1 MPMLTSRPK
10 TPRNAAWLA
19 VSALWACQSALDLDD
34 FTFGA
39 GGAEPGGSAGNGAL
53 PSGAAGDGGADSLDA
68 PGAASGAS
76 AGALGAVPGGGQ
88 ADGVGADT
96 GGPAAS
102 FDHYRFSRGSPAFA
116 VPAADGLLAN
126 DRGENLA
133 VLAGTWATER
143 GGSVAIAADGS
154 FTYSPPA
161 AAFWGDDRFE
171 YRLAANPGASGARVR
186 ISVQPGALTLADI
199 ELGAGNGF
207 VIEGAAPQDF
217 AGASV
222 AGAGD
227 VDDDGFADLAL
238 GAYGVDG
245 AAGASAGAAYL
256 VFGKPTPSP
265 VSLAALDAADGFVAS
280 GAAANDF
287 TGNALSRAGDVN
299 GDGLPDVIVGAY
311 RSAAAAGDNA
321 GSAYVLFG
329 KRDAQPVSLGALG
342 AAGFGISGIG
352 AGEFAASSVAGA
364 GDVNG
369 DGLDD
374 VIVGVPGRSIAGT
387 DGVGA
392 AYVVFGKRDSVTVSL
407 AAVEAGGGGFAITGN
422 DAGDAAGTSVAGAG
436 DVNGD
441 GLADLALGASAA
453 SVSDSAVYVVF
464 GKADGAAVS
473 LAAIADGSGGF
484 VVASPPAGLDVGRA
498 VAGAG
503 DVNGDGL
510 DDLVVRG
517 LAAYVVLGK
526 ADGAAIRFAELEA
539 GQRGF
544 AIGDE
549 TTADS
554 VAGAGDV
561 NGDGLDDVVLGLPDA
576 IPGVVGRAFGKTC
589 VVFGARA
596 MAPVLLSELEPSA
609 GFCIFGAESEDFSG
623 QSVAAA
629 GDVNR
634 DGLGDIVTGA
644 YQASPQGRGLA
655 GSAYVLFGWDASDAL
670 GARHVALVGGSAD
683 DVFEP
688 SAGEVVSVQGG
699 GGVDTLRLPASQA
712 TLDLASRV
720 PRLSSIEIIDLSN
733 AAPSTLRLDDGS
745 VRRLPRARPGLPAG
759 LVKTLIVLGDSGDE
773 VRLDPSDYERVGNN
787 AGRELYRKRGTSYG
801 LELAAGV
808 ALVSP

>member
-1 MPMLTSRPK
+1 MAMTSRPK
-10 TPRNAAWLA
+10 TLPNVVWLA
-19 VSALWACQSALDLDD
+19 VSTSWACQSALDLDD
-34 FTFGA
+34 FTFGR
-39 GGAEPGGSAGNGAL
+39 GGAEPVGSEGNGAL
-53 PSGAAGDGGADSLDA
+53 PGGAAGNGGAASVDE

-76 AGALGAVPGGGQ
+76 AGALGALPGGGGT
-88 ADGVGADT
+88 DGAGT
-96 GGPAAS
+96 GMGGLAAA

-116 VPAADGLLAN
+116 VPAGAGLLAN

-133 VLAGTWATER
+133 VLAGTSATER
-143 GGSVAIAADGS
+143 AGSVAIAADGS
-154 FTYSPPA
+154 FTYSPPSV
-161 AAFWGDDRFE
+161 AFWGDDRFE

-186 ISVQPGALTLADI
+186 VSVQPGALTLADI
-199 ELGAGNGF
+199 EQGTGNGF

-227 VDDDGFADLAL
+227 VDDDGFADLAI
-238 GAYGVDG
+238 GAYGVDV

-256 VFGKPTPSP
+256 VFGRPAASP
-265 VSLAALDAADGFVAS
+265 VSLATLGPADGFVAS

-299 GDGLPDVIVGAY
+299 GDGLPDVVIGAY

-321 GSAYVLFG
+321 GNAYVLFG
-329 KRDAQPVSLGALG
+329 KRDAQPVALGALG

-374 VIVGVPGRSIAGT
+374 VIVGVPGRSFAGT
-387 DGVGA
+387 TGAGA

-422 DAGDAAGTSVAGAG
+422 DAGDSAGTSVAGAG

-441 GLADLALGASAA
+441 GLADVALGVPAASA
-453 SVSDSAVYVVF
+453 SESAVYVVF

-473 LAAIADGSGGF
+473 LPAIEAGSGGF
-484 VVASPPAGLDVGRA
+484 VVASPAAGLDVGRA

-503 DVNGDGL
+503 DVDGDGL

-517 LAAYVVLGK
+517 LAAHVVLGK
-526 ADGAAIRFAELEA
+526 ADGAAISFAEIEA

-549 TTADS
+549 ATADS

-561 NGDGLDDVVLGLPDA
+561 NGDGLDDIVLGLPDA
-576 IPGVVGRAFGKTC
+576 TPGVVGRAFGKTC

-596 MAPVLLSELEPSA
+596 TAAVLLSELAPSE
-609 GFCIFGAESEDFSG
+609 GFCIFGAENEDFSG

-634 DGLGDIVTGA
+634 DGLADIVTGA

-688 SAGEVVSVQGG
+688 RAGEVVSVQGG
-699 GGVDTLRLPASQA
+699 GGVDTLRLRASQA
-712 TLDLASRV
+712 ALDSASRV
-720 PRLSSIEIIDLSN
+720 PRLSSIEIIDLAN
-733 AAPSTLRLDDGS
+733 ASPSTLRLDDSS
-745 VRRLPRARPGLPAG
+745 VRRLPQVRPGLPAG
-759 LVKTLIVLGDSGDE
+759 LVKTLIVLGDVGDE
-773 VRLDPSDYERVGNN
+773 VRLDASDYEAVGNN
-787 AGRELYRKRGTSYG
+787 AGRDVYRKRGAFYG
-801 LELAAGV
+801 LELAPGV

>member
-1 MPMLTSRPK
+1 MKTSL
-10 TPRNAAWLA
+10 NAAWLA
-19 VSALWACQSALDLDD
+19 VSALWACQSALELDD
-34 FTFGA
+34 FTFGP
-39 GGAEPGGSAGNGAL
+39 GGAAPVGPGENGEPPSGDAGNG
-53 PSGAAGDGGADSLDA
+53 GAPNTGDQ
-68 PGAASGAS
+68 GAASGAS
-76 AGALGAVPGGGQ
+76 AGALGAAPGGAGL
-88 ADGVGADT
+88 DGFGEGK
-96 GGPAAS
+96 GGPVAV
-102 FDHYRFSRGSPAFA
+102 FDHYRFSLGLPAFA
-116 VPAADGLLAN
+116 VPGADGLLAN
-126 DRGENLA
+126 DLGEALA
-133 VLAGTWATER
+133 VLAGTVPTER

-154 FTYSPPA
+154 FTYSPPG

-171 YRLAANPGASGARVR
+171 YRLAIGPDASGARVR
-186 ISVQPGALTLADI
+186 VSVQPGALTLADI
-199 ELGAGNGF
+199 EAGAGNGF
-207 VIEGAAPQDF
+207 VIEGAATQDF

-222 AGAGD
+222 SGAGD
-227 VDDDGFADLAL
+227 VDDDGFADLAI
-238 GAYGVDG
+238 GAYGVDVAG
-245 AAGASAGAAYL
+245 AASAGAAYL
-256 VFGKPTPSP
+256 VFGRAEASP
-265 VSLAALDAADGFVAS
+265 VSLAAFGAADGFVAS

-299 GDGLPDVIVGAY
+299 GDGLPDVIIGAY

-329 KRDAQPVSLGALG
+329 KRDAEPVALGALG
-342 AAGFGISGIG
+342 AAGFSISGIG

-364 GDVNG
+364 GDVDG

-374 VIVGVPGRSIAGT
+374 VIVGVPGRAIVGT
-387 DGVGA
+387 TDAGA
-392 AYVVFGKRDSVTVSL
+392 AYVIFGKRDSVGVSL

-422 DAGDAAGTSVAGAG
+422 DAGDAAGTSVTGAG

-441 GLADLALGASAA
+441 GLADLALGVPGASA
-453 SVSDSAVYVVF
+453 SESAVYVVF

-473 LAAIADGSGGF
+473 LSAIEAGSGGF
-484 VVASPPAGLDVGRA
+484 VVAAPPAGLDVGRA

-503 DVNGDGL
+503 DVDGDGL

-526 ADGAAIRFAELEA
+526 ADGAAITFAELEA

-544 AIGDE
+544 TIGDE
-549 TTADS
+549 STADS

-589 VVFGARA
+589 VVFGTRA
-596 MAPVLLSELEPSA
+596 PAPVRLSELAPTA
-609 GFCIFGAESEDFSG
+609 GFCIFGAENEDFSG
-623 QSVAAA
+623 QSVAGA
-629 GDVNR
+629 GDVNG
-634 DGLGDIVTGA
+634 DGLADIVTGA
-644 YQASPQGRGLA
+644 YQASPQERGLA

-688 SAGEVVSVQGG
+688 NASEVVSVQGG
-699 GGVDTLRLPASQA
+699 GGVDTLRLSAAQA
-712 TLDLASRV
+712 TLDVASRG

-759 LVKTLIVLGDSGDE
+759 LVKTLIVLGDAGDE
-773 VRLDPSDYERVGNN
+773 VRLDASEYEAVGNAAERN
-787 AGRELYRKRGTSYG
+787 VYRKRGAFYG

-808 ALVSP
+808 SLVPP